1 MALVKPHHHIHRR
14 QRFIIGAVVFV
25 ALVVLTL
32 VEWAGAIYAT
42 KPMLVIAPAAAAK
55 ALLILAFFMHVREL
69 WAVDE
74 LAEADH
80 DLAGEAL
87 DDGEEA

>member
-1 MALVKPHHHIHRR
+1 MALVRPHHHIHRR
-14 QRFIIGAVVFV
+14 QRFIIGGLVFA

-32 VEWAGAIYAT
+32 IEWAGAVYAT
-42 KPMLVIAPAAAAK
+42 KPMIVIAPAALAK
-55 ALLILAFFMHVREL
+55 AALILAFFMHVREL

-80 DLAGEAL
+80 DVEGQEVE
-87 DDGEEA
+87 D

>member
-14 QRFIIGAVVFV
+14 QRFAIGAAVFA

-32 VEWAGAIYAT
+32 IEWAGTVYAT
-42 KPMLVIAPAAAAK
+42 KPMLVIAPAALAK
-55 ALLILAFFMHVREL
+55 AGLILAFFMHVREL

-80 DLAGEAL
+80 DLGE
-87 DDGEEA
+87 GEEV

>member
-14 QRFIIGAVVFV
+14 QRFIIGGLVFA
-25 ALVVLTL
+25 ALVILTL
-32 VEWAGAIYAT
+32 IEWAGAAYAT
-42 KPMLVIAPAAAAK
+42 KPMLVIGPAALAK
-55 ALLILAFFMHVREL
+55 AALILAFFMHIREL

-80 DLAGEAL
+80 DLAGDEGG
-87 DDGEEA
+87 DD